1 MAWKN
6 LLSWL
11 PWTRPASHLIV
22 GGGIT
27 GLIHALALT
36 EAGHTVTV
44 LEKEEHSTTDPRTIV
59 FTQTDLPTLDGIG
72 MEGVVLRESVPF
84 TKPVLDIGTRG
95 IPELFRAPALAGSR
109 IMPRQNL
116 HRLLEHTAYY
126 QGIDVRNGHHVTAI
140 KNTPGGL
147 RLTIDGRP
155 NITPSQ
161 VVGADGADST
171 VRRELHELRGPR
183 KNVRYRR
190 PSVWAISGKTRLRGV
205 EPTAR
210 SALEDG
216 LTLTAAI
223 DESWFVAKL
232 ADLVEDGTVFW
243 SIRYDEL
250 SLTSATEQSPRT
262 GLSPLRSATSLLS
275 EHAAKAADIVAS
287 AYLTTQRKV
296 TGVNQTRLRRRKR
309 SALIGH
315 ARTGDLKRPGFRSD
329 PTEGESEHAQEVHP
343 RAA

>member
-1 MAWKN
+1 
-6 LLSWL
+6 
-11 PWTRPASHLIV
+11 
-22 GGGIT
+22 
-27 GLIHALALT
+27 
-36 EAGHTVTV
+36 
-44 LEKEEHSTTDPRTIV
+44 
-59 FTQTDLPTLDGIG
+59 
-72 MEGVVLRESVPF
+72 
-84 TKPVLDIGTRG
+84 
-95 IPELFRAPALAGSR
+95 
-109 IMPRQNL
+109 MPRENL
-116 HRLLEHTAYY
+116 HRLLERTAYY

-155 NITPSQ
+155 NITASQ

-223 DESWFVAKL
+223 GESWFVAKL

-309 SALIGH
+309 SELIGH
-315 ARTGDLKRPGFRSD
+315 ARTGDYRSGSLIAG
-329 PTEGESEHAQEVHP
+329 PLQPA
-343 RAA
+343 